1 MDSLDLNAFGD
12 EAEFDHVGVAVPSIQ
27 EAVEADARV
36 VSDETQKVSVAFVNL
51 NGLRVELIE
60 PHGKDSPVASS
71 LESGRQLV
79 HICYRVPDIDA
90 AIQRGR
96 EHGFHRIGNATPA
109 VAFSGR
115 RIAWVFSR
123 TYGLVELLEA

>member
-1 MDSLDLNAFGD
+1 MDSLDLNVFGN
-12 EAEFDHVGVAVPSIQ
+12 EVKFDHVGVAVPSIQ
-27 EAVEADARV
+27 EAVDADPRV
-36 VSDETQKVSVAFVNL
+36 VSDETQKVSVAFVKL
-51 NGLRVELIE
+51 NGLRLELIE
-60 PHGKDSPVASS
+60 PHGEDSPVAPS

-90 AIQRGR
+90 ALQRGR
-96 EHGFHRIGNATPA
+96 EHGFHRIGSPTPA

>member
-1 MDSLDLNAFGD
+1 MEPPDLNAFGD
-12 EAEFDHVGVAVPSIQ
+12 EAAFDHVGVAVPSIR
-27 EAVEADARV
+27 EAVEGDLRV
-36 VSDETQKVSVAFVNL
+36 VSDGRQKVSVAFVEL

-60 PHGKDSPVASS
+60 PHDEDSPVASS

-79 HICYRVPDIDA
+79 HICYRVPDLDA
-90 AIQRGR
+90 AIRRGR
-96 EHGFHRIGNATPA
+96 EHGFHRIGSPTPA